1 MKTQVNTAYVYP
13 PIDPEGL
20 RVWIAF
26 GENMLRIGWGR
37 TREEAVQDYMRQVK
51 KEAA

>member
-1 MKTQVNTAYVYP
+1 MNSCVNTAYVYP

-26 GENMLRIGWGR
+26 GENMLRIGWGQ
-37 TREEAVQDYMRQVK
+37 RERKQFKTICGR
-51 KEAA
+51 